1 MFDRLKAMLV
11 KEFIQVLRDPRMR
24 FVMFVIPVVQ
34 TLVFGY
40 AVNTDVREVSTA
52 IYDLDNS
59 SQSRE
64 IAALFIKSG
73 YFRLREQVYD
83 DARAQELIDR
93 GEVKAVLRMNHGL
106 GERLAGGE
114 GGTVQLILD
123 GTDSNTAGIALNY
136 ASRIVGGYSA
146 RVQLDAA
153 SRKGGAQRQLRGVEL
168 ESRAW
173 YNENLES
180 RNYYVPAVITNIV
193 FIITMLLSSMAVV
206 REKEIGTIEQ
216 VIVTPIGKGE
226 FILGKTVPFVL
237 IGFINVTIISLVAV
251 FWFDVPMRGSI
262 LLLFGSTALFLMS
275 SLGIGLL
282 ISTRHTPLRLR
293 LSHRQHAALRAVDH
307 LREPDAVF
315 PGHHPLH
322 LPERGGD
329 RHPLAAADGPAADR
343 DHHPL
348 HRRAAVQEDS
358 GVRSSPKLRNGR
370 IFLTCRA
377 A

>member
-146 RVQLDAA
+146 RVQLDTA
-153 SRKGGAQRQLRGVEL
+153 SRKGGAQQQLRGVEL
-168 ESRAW
+168 ASRAW

-226 FILGKTVPFVL
+226 FILGKTIPFVL

-262 LLLFGSTALFLMS
+262 LLLFGATALFLMS

-282 ISTRHTPLRLR
+282 ISTVSRTQQQAMMSAFFVIFPAILLSGFAFPIDSMPRYVQWITYVNPMRFFLVIIRSIFQKGVGIDILWPQLMALLLIGITILSTAVLRFKKTL
-293 LSHRQHAALRAVDH
+293 
-307 LREPDAVF
+307 
-315 PGHHPLH
+315 G
-322 LPERGGD
+322 
-329 RHPLAAADGPAADR
+329 
-343 DHHPL
+343 
-348 HRRAAVQEDS
+348 
-358 GVRSSPKLRNGR
+358 
-370 IFLTCRA
+370 
-377 A
+377 